1 MPTTVLLLASE
12 AAAGPVADALRRELD
27 AVVELQPSLRAGL
40 ASLRRR
46 DFSLVLLDEAL
57 AAAEPATEPDMQ
69 TSAVDRLYQA
79 GGAPLLELNLAISS
93 APRIVRQVRAALA
106 RRNRDLALAR
116 TAAASLLHSELNQTL
131 SGLLLE
137 SELALRDASPAQA
150 PKLRELVQ
158 LAVHLRDRLRPAQ
171 DLHG

>member
-1 MPTTVLLLASE
+1 MPITVLLLASE
-12 AAAGPVADALRRELD
+12 AAAEPAADALRRELD
-27 AVVELQPSLRAGL
+27 AYVELQPTLRAGL
-40 ASLRRR
+40 AALRRR

-57 AAAEPATEPDMQ
+57 AAAEPAAEADT
-69 TSAVDRLYQA
+69 VDRLYQA
-79 GGAPLLELNLAISS
+79 GGAPLIELNLAICS
-93 APRIVRQVRAALA
+93 APRIVRQVRAALT

-116 TAAASLLHSELNQTL
+116 TAAASLLHVELNQTL

-158 LAVHLRDRLRPAQ
+158 LACHLRDRLRPAQ

>member
-27 AVVELQPSLRAGL
+27 AEVDLQPSLRSGVA
-40 ASLRRR
+40 ALRRR
-46 DFSLVLLDEAL
+46 DFAIVLLDETL
-57 AAAEPATEPDMQ
+57 ASGEPETL
-69 TSAVDRLYQA
+69 DRLYQD

-93 APRIVRQVRAALA
+93 APRIVRQVRAALI
-106 RRNRDLALAR
+106 RRSRDLALAR
-116 TAAASLLHSELNQTL
+116 TAAASLLHNELNQTL

-158 LAVHLRDRLRPAQ
+158 LAVHLRDRLRPAHNA
-171 DLHG
+171 HG